1 MIGVFFP
8 IDRRHMRRIFTE
20 YGRPMPNSGCTW
32 IQFTICHLPS
42 IAAHQC
48 HHLR

>member
-20 YGRPMPNSGCTW
+20 IRSSDAKLRM
-32 IQFTICHLPS
+32 QREHL
-42 IAAHQC
+42 IDQYVF
-48 HHLR
+48 RR